1 MSSLQVSRH
10 RRSATSRHPTQDVE
24 DTDAIDGDEG
34 GEVGGDVDP
43 LQGAS
48 RWIEGLQG
56 LACLHV
62 PPLRNRQ
69 EDEHQKK
76 VTILSTQTSLRPS
89 LVEGDKQEVKRKT
102 SRGLIMRRKT
112 LFGEI

>member
-10 RRSATSRHPTQDVE
+10 RRRATSRHPTQDVE

-62 PPLRNRQ
+62 PPLSNRQ

-76 VTILSTQTSLRPS
+76 VTIL
-89 LVEGDKQEVKRKT
+89 
-102 SRGLIMRRKT
+102 
-112 LFGEI
+112 